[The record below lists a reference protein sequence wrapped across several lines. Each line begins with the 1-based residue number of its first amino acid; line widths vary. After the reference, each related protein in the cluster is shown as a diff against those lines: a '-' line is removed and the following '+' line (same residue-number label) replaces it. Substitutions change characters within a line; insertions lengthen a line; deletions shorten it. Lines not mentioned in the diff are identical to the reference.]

1 MRSVAATWAWARAV
15 NLHEW
20 RQLLAGTGSFL
31 AFPGTS
37 PGHLIVRDSWGRV
50 AYIVGKV
57 RTTRRGEG
65 ALCAR
70 LCCVTSTDGCRPLG
84 VVSRTLESRAGIP
97 RIGLL
102 FKMGGW
108 DRNRLVFFFLVR
120 VPGYIRHELRDVSE
134 QWTFFFYE
142 AFALLIDALLG
153 ARVSSLR
160 GNW

>member
-65 ALCAR
+65 TLCAR

-84 VVSRTLESRAGIP
+84 VVSRTLEGRAGIP
-97 RIGLL
+97 RIGQLS
-102 FKMGGW
+102 KMGGW
-108 DRNRLVFFFLVR
+108 DRNRLVFFGGVAFSVIYATNC
-120 VPGYIRHELRDVSE
+120 G
-134 QWTFFFYE
+134 TFRNSGLSLFYE
-142 AFALLIDALLG
+142 AFARPIDALLG